1 GFRFATGFGKTLSRL
16 VRHGIGVHH
25 AGMLPG
31 YRRLVEQLAQQ
42 GLLKVVCG
50 TDTLGVGIN
59 VPIRTV
65 LMTGLAKF
73 DGTRM
78 RHLQAREFHQ
88 IAGRA
93 GRAGY
98 DTSGTVVVMAPE
110 HDIENARRVK
120 KAGDD
125 PKKLKRVERK
135 KPAEGTVSWGEQ
147 TYERL
152 LHADP
157 EPLQSRFK
165 VTTGM
170 LINLAQRPGNAFDAA
185 RHLLLGNDEP
195 RARQRQHVRRAI
207 ALFRSLEAAEVV
219 ERFGPPG
226 ARDVRLTI
234 DLPRDFAL
242 DQPLSPFAL
251 AALDLLDQESPTYA
265 LDLLSVLEST
275 LDDPRQVLMAQ
286 VHKAKG
292 EAVAEMKAE
301 GIEYDERMELLED
314 VTYPKPLEDLLL
326 PAYETFRQTQPW
338 VGDHELRP
346 KSVARDLSER
356 YMTFT
361 EYVSYYSLAR
371 SEGLVLRY
379 LADAYKA
386 LRRVVPDAARTE
398 EVRDL
403 QEWLGELV
411 RQTDSSLLDEW
422 EALSNPTAEVR
433 PPDLAAPP
441 PAVTRNLRAFR
452 TLVRNA
458 LFRRVELVALRRWID
473 LAELDGSF
481 SQDAW
486 EEGIRGY
493 FAEHDVLGTGPD
505 ARGPGFLR
513 IEQQPTRWVVRQVF
527 DDPEGDHD
535 WGITAVVDLA
545 ESDARGEAAL
555 QVVSIGRTDGSWLDD
570 VPEPE

>member
-1 GFRFATGFGKTLSRL
+1 M
-16 VRHGIGVHH
+16 RHGIGVHH

-65 LMTGLAKF
+65 LMTGLAKY

-93 GRAGY
+93 GRAGF

-110 HDIENARRVK
+110 HDIENARRVR

-135 KPAEGTVSWGEQ
+135 KPAEGSVSWGEQ
-147 TYERL
+147 TFQRL
-152 LHADP
+152 LTAEP
-157 EPLQSRFK
+157 EPLQSRFQ

-170 LINLAQRPGNAFDAA
+170 LVNLAQRPGNAFEAA

-195 RARQRQHVRRAI
+195 RTRQRAHVRRAI
-207 ALFRSLEAAEVV
+207 ALFRSLEAAQVV

-226 ARDVRLTI
+226 ARDVRLTV

-251 AALDLLDQESPTYA
+251 AALDLLNAEEPTYA
-265 LDLLSVLEST
+265 LDVLSVLEST

-361 EYVSYYSLAR
+361 EYVGFYGLAR

-386 LRRVVPDAARTE
+386 LRRVVPDDARTE

-422 EALSNPTAEVR
+422 EALSNPSAEVT
-433 PPDLAAPP
+433 PQDLAAPP
-441 PAVTRNLRAFR
+441 PAVTRNPRAFR
-452 TLVRNA
+452 VLIRNA

-473 LAELDGSF
+473 LGELDSSL

-486 EEGIRGY
+486 EQGVRGY
-493 FAEHDVLGTGPD
+493 FTEHDVLGTGPD
-505 ARGPGFLR
+505 ARGPSFLR

-555 QVVSIGRTDGSWLDD
+555 QVVSIGRVDGSWLDE
-570 VPEPE
+570 VPED